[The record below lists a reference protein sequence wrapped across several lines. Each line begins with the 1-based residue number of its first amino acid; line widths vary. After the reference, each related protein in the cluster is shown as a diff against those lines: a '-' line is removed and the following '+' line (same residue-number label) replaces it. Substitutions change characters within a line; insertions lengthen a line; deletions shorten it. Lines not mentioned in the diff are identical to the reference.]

1 MEHIRDELSF
11 LTALIKGIS
20 QQFGE
25 NCEVVLLDLSEF
37 EERGSVIVAIENGH
51 VTGRSVGDSGTNLGM
66 EVMRGT
72 DREGDKYNY
81 LTQTKSGRLLR
92 STTMYIRNRADVP
105 IGCICIN
112 NDITD
117 LIMAESTLKNLTLS
131 DNMNN
136 EVKEIFVNDVN
147 ELVDILIQESLQ
159 HVGKPVAM
167 MDKADKLK
175 AIQYLDQK
183 GTLLIKKSSDRI
195 CAFFDISKYTLYSY
209 LEEVRAAEGGKPADM
224 EEIPKGR

>member
-1 MEHIRDELSF
+1 MEHIDDEFPF
-11 LTALIKGIS
+11 LTAMVKGIAR
-20 QQFGE
+20 QFGD
-25 NCEVVLLDLSEF
+25 NCEVVLLDLSQF

-51 VTGRSVGDSGTNLGM
+51 ITGRSVGDSGTNLGM

-92 STTMYIRNRADVP
+92 STTMYIRNSAGVP
-105 IGCICIN
+105 VGCICIN

-117 LIMAESTLKNLTLS
+117 LMMAENTIKSLTLS
-131 DNMNN
+131 DSADK
-136 EVKEIFVNDVN
+136 EVKEIFVNDVS

-175 AIQYLDQK
+175 ALRYLDQK

-195 CAFFDISKYTLYSY
+195 CAFFDMSKYTLYSY
-209 LEEVRAAEGGKPADM
+209 LEEIRT
-224 EEIPKGR
+224 EERDNPPVTREVTGNR

>member
-1 MEHIRDELSF
+1 
-11 LTALIKGIS
+11 
-20 QQFGE
+20 
-25 NCEVVLLDLSEF
+25 
-37 EERGSVIVAIENGH
+37 
-51 VTGRSVGDSGTNLGM
+51 
-66 EVMRGT
+66 
-72 DREGDKYNY
+72 
-81 LTQTKSGRLLR
+81 
-92 STTMYIRNRADVP
+92 MYIRNGAGVP

-117 LIMAESTLKNLTLS
+117 LIMAENTLKNLTLS

-195 CAFFDISKYTLYSY
+195 CAFFDMSKYTLYSY
-209 LEEVRAAEGGKPADM
+209 LEEVRAAEGAKPAGM